1 MHELNSEHC
10 FGDYIKNC
18 KNIYDGYDVTQKVED
33 SMYMYDCLENLQD
46 NCDCYWVG
54 GYQGGG
60 LLYENVCVGQCYNCN
75 FIVSTRLSRDSEFLY
90 ECIGCD
96 HCFMCA
102 YIRNKKYHILNV
114 PYSPEA
120 YEKKVQEIK
129 TFLKQN
135 HMYSLDV
142 FISLGCKA

>member
-1 MHELNSEHC
+1 LLC
-10 FGDYIKNC
+10 G
-18 KNIYDGYDVTQKVED
+18 
-33 SMYMYDCLENLQD
+33 
-46 NCDCYWVG
+46 G

-60 LLYENVCVGQCYNCN
+60 LLYENVYVAQCYNCN
-75 FIVSTRLSRDSEFLY
+75 FVLITRLSRDSEFLY

-102 YIRNKKYHILNV
+102 YMRHKQYHILNV

-135 HMYSLDV
+135 YMYSLDV
-142 FISLGCKA
+142 FTSLGCKA